1 MSYKYYMASLL
12 LAFSCTSMNTLKT
25 SELPP
30 IPDAAYA
37 KGVSAP
43 FCGYI
48 GDTLVVAGGA
58 NFPDKPLLEGGTK
71 KVYADIWAHD
81 GAQWLHAG
89 CMKDSVAYGATFQLD
104 NALVF
109 AGGNVNGKTT
119 DKVYKV
125 QLAGGKSLLTELPS
139 LPVPMEQYGWSQYG
153 NNLYLAG
160 TEGVFCCQIG
170 AWTWTRLCALPE
182 PLVQPVAY
190 ATEKGLFLW
199 GGFNPETLMAPSIG
213 HFLNLETLEWESA
226 PHIPDDGTFVGASGT
241 TLPDGRLVV
250 VGGVNRAIFERALR
264 NTPEDRIPYLSR
276 EPEEY
281 KFRKSVWL
289 FDGLRWKELGEVPET
304 ALAGPGIAATASGL
318 LVTGGELKPGVR
330 SPKTFTIAL

>member
-1 MSYKYYMASLL
+1 MSFKYYMAGLL
-12 LAFSCTSMNTLKT
+12 LAFSCTNMNTPKT
-25 SELPP
+25 CELPP

-43 FCGYI
+43 FCGYA
-48 GDTLVVAGGA
+48 GGTLVVAGGA

-71 KVYADIWAHD
+71 KVYADIWAYD
-81 GAQWLHAG
+81 GAQWQHAG
-89 CMKDSVAYGATFQLD
+89 CMKDSVAYGATFQLAD
-104 NALVF
+104 ALVF
-109 AGGNVNGKTT
+109 AGGNVNGVTT
-119 DKVYKV
+119 DNVYKV
-125 QLAGGKSLLTELPS
+125 QLVDGQARLTELPS
-139 LPVPMEQYGWSQYG
+139 LPVPMEQYGWSQCG
-153 NNLYLAG
+153 ENLYLAG
-160 TEGVFCCQIG
+160 TEGVFCCRVG
-170 AWTWTRLCALPE
+170 EWAWKRLCALPE

-199 GGFNPETLMAPSIG
+199 GGFNPETLLAPSTG
-213 HFLNLETLEWESA
+213 HFLNLETLTWESA
-226 PHIPDDGTFVGASGT
+226 PAIPDDGTFVGASGT

-276 EPEEY
+276 KPEEY

-289 FDGLRWKELGEVPET
+289 FDGQRWTGLGEVPET
-304 ALAGPGIAATASGL
+304 SLAGAGVAATASGL